1 MGISFVG
8 NCFVWR
14 RKKLWLCDINETE
27 IFFHVVRM
35 CCSVKIYSLIWNH
48 IAVLWSWSTYL
59 FAINFKPSM
68 LCLFLT
74 VVCCMF
80 DIIKP
85 FLFHL
90 SIHVSV
96 STFSHFLNSIWHQTS
111 KYCHLQVFFTIF
123 FRFYLNL
130 FVVLMWMLCRKHAIE
145 LEKFGG
151 FVFLIKCGLKE
162 NMYEYQV
169 KCFIVVYNS

>member
-1 MGISFVG
+1 MKKKKIMT
-8 NCFVWR
+8 VWY
-14 RKKLWLCDINETE
+14 KWTE

-48 IAVLWSWSTYL
+48 IAVLWSWSTCL
-59 FAINFKPSM
+59 CAINFKPSM

-96 STFSHFLNSIWHQTS
+96 SIFSHFLNSNWHQTS
-111 KYCHLQVFFTIF
+111 KYCHLQVFFTSFF
-123 FRFYLNL
+123 FRFYLIL
-130 FVVLMWMLCRKHAIE
+130 SVVFLWMLCRKHANHLKIQ
-145 LEKFGG
+145 G
-151 FVFLIKCGLKE
+151 FCLLDEMWI
-162 NMYEYQV
+162 
-169 KCFIVVYNS
+169 